1 MASVILDASALLAL
15 IQRERGAERVAE
27 FLVKEACAVSVVN
40 LSEVMA
46 KLIITGVPAGDA
58 EAIVR
63 GIPAET
69 IPCDELIAFRAGT
82 LASQGKQFGLSL
94 GDRICLATAQAHE
107 SAEGCT
113 VLTTEQAWRNLHLE
127 GVRIEVV
134 REPRK
139 AD

>member
-15 IQRERGAERVAE
+15 IQRERGADRVAE

-40 LSEVMA
+40 LSEIMA
-46 KLIITGVPAGDA
+46 KLVITGVPAENA

-69 IPCDELIAFRAGT
+69 IPCDELIAFKAGA
-82 LASQGKQFGLSL
+82 LASLGKPLGLSL
-94 GDRICLATAQAHE
+94 GDRICLATAQAQE
-107 SAEGCT
+107 CAEGCT
-113 VLTTEQAWRNLHLE
+113 VLTTEQAWRKVHLE

-134 REPRK
+134 REPR
-139 AD
+139 AVE